1 VTTLDEIAGG
11 EAVTELQEVQIDE
24 ARAQAVAAS
33 SRAIRRADQ
42 ARRRRRR
49 SSSSRW
55 RFLGSCAAF
64 FAWAISCLPRGLRA
78 KVTTRLNMDGIGGS
92 KD

>member
-1 VTTLDEIAGG
+1 MTTLDEIAGG
-11 EAVTELQEVQIDE
+11 EAVTELQEVRIDE
-24 ARAQAVAAS
+24 ARAVTPS